1 MASTPGAGQTADM
14 TRPPVLSRFLLL
26 PEVRVPASPVAVV
39 RRYRLAELRVAGR
52 RTAGGD
58 RYQHIKRVYD

>member
-1 MASTPGAGQTADM
+1 M
-14 TRPPVLSRFLLL
+14 TRPTVLSRFLLL
-26 PEVRVPASPVAVV
+26 PEERAPESPVPVV

-58 RYQHIKRVYD
+58 RYRHIKRVYD